1 MAPTA
6 ATVPGLTG
14 TEFTLRVEREDRETL
29 WLDGLALARAFFTGD
44 PSSKPGGYDSLAGCG
59 DRQRIVVD
67 DVIAMN
73 STMRARS
80 EHASWKPVLAGD
92 QAWLREIPVD
102 LDMVRADVEDWKV
115 ARGDALLSAAIAA
128 CIHPG
133 IGLAGATK
141 VLHLKR
147 PHLVPILDRLVAEM
161 MGVSL
166 PGSPTVSDRVAVGQ
180 RLAAA
185 IRREGRRNIDVLGR
199 IQAELAHDHIK
210 RPLIRIFDA
219 ILWFSH
225 PAASVL
231 DVKRSIAVRLAD

>member
-1 MAPTA
+1 MAK
-6 ATVPGLTG
+6 

-44 PSSKPGGYDSLAGCG
+44 PSSKPGGYDSLAGSG

-67 DVIAMN
+67 DVVAMN

-80 EHASWKPVLAGD
+80 EHASWRPVLGSD

-102 LDMVRADVEDWKV
+102 LDMVRADDEDWKA

-161 MGVSL
+161 MGVNL
-166 PGSPTVSDRVAVGQ
+166 PGSPTVPTESRSASDSPRQ
-180 RLAAA
+180 SAAKDA
-185 IRREGRRNIDVLGR
+185 ATSMSSGASRRSWRATTSSD
-199 IQAELAHDHIK
+199 
-210 RPLIRIFDA
+210 P
-219 ILWFSH
+219 
-225 PAASVL
+225 
-231 DVKRSIAVRLAD
+231 